1 MKNND
6 RWTWWVSLIGTKNTS
21 LQTRHVLVGNEAQTL
36 EAKRR
41 MMRAIHSRLLK
52 EAAIRN

>member
-6 RWTWWVSLIGTKNTS
+6 RWTWWISLVGTKNTS
-21 LQTRHVLVGNEAQTL
+21 LQTRQVLVGNEAQTL